1 MELQLQ
7 VTEEELLEFP
17 EVRSNQINT
26 SHTDNPAG
34 KVVHSTEK
42 RSSLQNSCRSHGR
55 CSADTHSKI
64 KVEKP
69 YYRRPVAHRRWLV
82 TSPQN
87 PIVRQPVGPKVCR
100 TTKVYFNHT
109 PCFLRSRKQKQWSR
123 KQKQKDRR
131 LATDSI
137 PTPSI
142 FDIQVRPNLTAFAK
156 TLTPE
161 ALRYLYLGIDLG
173 WTIGNCPQ

>member
-17 EVRSNQINT
+17 EVRHDQITT

-34 KVVHSTEK
+34 KVVLSTEK
-42 RSSLQNSCRSHGR
+42 KSSLQNSCRSCGS
-55 CSADTHSKI
+55 CSADTPSKI

-69 YYRRPVAHRRWLV
+69 HYRHTVVHRRRPVRWQTFDHR
-82 TSPQN
+82 
-87 PIVRQPVGPKVCR
+87 
-100 TTKVYFNHT
+100 
-109 PCFLRSRKQKQWSR
+109 
-123 KQKQKDRR
+123 KQKDRR
-131 LATDSI
+131 LATD
-137 PTPSI
+137 TVHTLSI
-142 FDIQVRPNLTAFAK
+142 FDIQVRPNLMAFAK

-173 WTIGNCPQ
+173 RTIGNCSQ

>member
-17 EVRSNQINT
+17 EVRNDKINT

-34 KVVHSTEK
+34 KVVYSTENSS
-42 RSSLQNSCRSHGR
+42 RSRGI
-55 CSADTHSKI
+55 CSADTPSKI

-69 YYRRPVAHRRWLV
+69 YYKQPVAHRRR
-82 TSPQN
+82 P
-87 PIVRQPVGPKVCR
+87 VRPKVCH
-100 TTKVYFNHT
+100 TTKVYFDHRKWKDGQLSVHT
-109 PCFLRSRKQKQWSR
+109 P
-123 KQKQKDRR
+123 
-131 LATDSI
+131 TDTVQ
-137 PTPSI
+137 TPSI
-142 FDIQVRPNLTAFAK
+142 FDIKVRPNLTAFAK

-173 WTIGNCPQ
+173 RTIGNCSQ

>member
-17 EVRSNQINT
+17 EVRHDQINT
-26 SHTDNPAG
+26 SYPDKPAG
-34 KVVHSTEK
+34 RVIPSIEK
-42 RSSLQNSCRSHGR
+42 KSSHQNSSRSRGS

-64 KVEKP
+64 KFEKP
-69 YYRRPVAHRRWLV
+69 YYKRLVAPRRQLV
-82 TSPQN
+82 GS
-87 PIVRQPVGPKVCR
+87 KVCR
-100 TTKVYFNHT
+100 TTKVYFD
-109 PCFLRSRKQKQWSR
+109 CRKQKDGQLPIHTPI
-123 KQKQKDRR
+123 DNVH
-131 LATDSI
+131 
-137 PTPSI
+137 TPSL

-173 WTIGNCPQ
+173 RKIGNCPQ

>member
-17 EVRSNQINT
+17 EVRSDQITT

-42 RSSLQNSCRSHGR
+42 KSSLQNSSRSHGS

-69 YYRRPVAHRRWLV
+69 YYRQTVAHRR
-82 TSPQN
+82 
-87 PIVRQPVGPKVCR
+87 
-100 TTKVYFNHT
+100 
-109 PCFLRSRKQKQWSR
+109 
-123 KQKQKDRR
+123 
-131 LATDSI
+131 
-137 PTPSI
+137 
-142 FDIQVRPNLTAFAK
+142 
-156 TLTPE
+156 
-161 ALRYLYLGIDLG
+161 
-173 WTIGNCPQ
+173 